1 MRNLSKILFIGSLVL
16 IFSACSTTKSPNSI
30 STVGGATA
38 TEAGAETSSL
48 GQQGG
53 FAENNN
59 SNKLRAPYDQTYY
72 FDFDSDAVHSDDL
85 ASIKAQCDYLVNHPN
100 AKVRI
105 SGNTDERGSREYNV
119 ALGWRRAQSVAA
131 IMQQQGVA
139 SSQIDLISFG
149 EEKPV
154 ALGHDEDSW
163 QQNRRDELTY
173 EAK

>member
-1 MRNLSKILFIGSLVL
+1 MRNLSKILLIGSLAL

-30 STVGGATA
+30 STVGGA
-38 TEAGAETSSL
+38 EAGAETSGL
-48 GQQGG
+48 DQQGA
-53 FAENNN
+53 FAENN
-59 SNKLRAPYDQTYY
+59 NKLRAPYDQAYY
-72 FDFDSDAVHSDDL
+72 FDFDSDAVHNDDF
-85 ASIKAQCDYLVNHPN
+85 ASIKAQCDYLVNHPS

-105 SGNTDERGSREYNV
+105 AGNTDERGSREYNV